1 MKLNRIYSNQDRL
14 FTPIAFNGIRDAN
27 ISVVFAR
34 ITKPRDPTKD
44 SHNLGKTTL
53 VHLIDFLLLKSIDRD
68 HIFLKH
74 GELFQRFVFYLE
86 IQTATGAY
94 VTIRRGVATH
104 TRASLKRHPEEIQN
118 LANAV

>member
-1 MKLNRIYSNQDRL
+1 MKLRRIYSNQGRL
-14 FTPIAFNGIRDAN
+14 FTPITFNGVRDSN

-34 ITKPRDPTKD
+34 ITKPKDQTKD

-53 VHLIDFLLLKSIDRD
+53 VHLIDFLLLKMIDKE

-74 GELFQRFVFYLE
+74 AELFAKFVFYLE
-86 IQTATGAY
+86 LETPAGSY

-104 TRASLKRHPEEIQN
+104 TKVSLKRHSEEIPD
-118 LANAV
+118 